1 VLKPISQLLGDFVRH
16 PWIAILLVVGG
27 LVGLWLGD
35 DFGLSWD
42 EVRNAAVGEDA
53 LRAYSGSDDYFSNS
67 YLADHGPAYF
77 MLFTATSRLV
87 HQIAP
92 SWSLADGR
100 HLTNYATFL
109 AGVLLLYHL
118 CRRFMS
124 AKSAG
129 MAAALFATQPLLFGH
144 GFVNQKDVPFMTF
157 FLATVA
163 TGIMA
168 ADRWGNRNTTVVSSS
183 PGSAS
188 SSGRAFVRNLGL
200 EWHGLSRTS
209 KWVLVSA
216 LGISLFLVVD
226 LLFMDTLHGLGA
238 SIVAA
243 AHEGQAPFL
252 VQWAFSRVATDAHRL
267 PVEAYLSIYEAL
279 FVNLRLAMALLL
291 VLAWMTALGRAF
303 PSLGGRLGVSWRALG
318 GSGLLGSAILLG
330 IATSTRQFGIFAG
343 ALVSLHWAHRLRV
356 RATFPALVYWLTA
369 GIVMYATWPFL
380 WKDPLGRLRYSV
392 LLAADF
398 PVHTTLFR
406 GLDVGSNALPWDYFP
421 TLAGLQLTVPAVLLI
436 LLGLAVLIWKLLRAS
451 RRSSLIGLLALWIAV
466 PTTALV
472 LRILPAYGIR
482 HLIFLFPPLFVLAG
496 LGIEVA
502 MLRLRPT
509 WAQALAF
516 GAVILPGILG
526 IVRLHPY
533 ESIYFNELAGGVSA
547 ADGKYE
553 LDRWCLSYR
562 EATEAV
568 NRLAGPRAIV
578 GVPTQTNQ
586 IEPFLRADLSLVTEM
601 AQVEAADV
609 VISCTWRS
617 EGDWHTRDFER
628 VYEVRRG
635 SAVLTGVWQRR
646 TPLDE

>member
-1 VLKPISQLLGDFVRH
+1 MGDFVRH

-42 EVRNAAVGEDA
+42 EYRNAAVGEDA

-77 MLFTATSRLV
+77 MFFTATSRLV

-100 HLTNYATFL
+100 HLTNFATLL
-109 AGVLLLYHL
+109 AGVLLLYQL
-118 CRRFMS
+118 CLRFMS
-124 AKSAG
+124 RRSAG

-144 GFVNQKDVPFMTF
+144 GFVNQKDIPFMTF
-157 FLATVA
+157 FLATVT

-168 ADRWGNRNTTVVSSS
+168 ADRWVDHDRSGASSS
-183 PGSAS
+183 AGPAS

-200 EWHGLSRTS
+200 EWHGLSRTG

-216 LGISLFLVVD
+216 LGLSLFLVVD
-226 LLFMDTLHGLGA
+226 LFFMDTLHGLGA

-252 VQWAFSRVATDAHRL
+252 VQWAFSRVATDAHRI

-279 FVNLRLAMALLL
+279 FVNLRLALAFFL
-291 VLAWMTALGRAF
+291 VLGWMTGLGRAL
-303 PSLGGRLGVSWRALG
+303 PSVGGQLGVSWKALVA
-318 GSGLLGSAILLG
+318 SGFLASAVLLG
-330 IATSTRQFGIFAG
+330 IATSIRQFGIFAG
-343 ALVSLHWAHRLRV
+343 GLVSLYWVHRV
-356 RATFPALVYWLTA
+356 RMKATFPALVYWLTA

-406 GLDVGSNALPWDYFP
+406 GQDVGSNALPWDYFP
-421 TLAGLQLTVPAVLLI
+421 TLTGLQLSVPALLLV
-436 LLGLAVLIWKLLRAS
+436 LLGLVVLVWKLLRAS
-451 RRSSLIGLLALWIAV
+451 RSSAPIGTLSLWLAV
-466 PTTALV
+466 PTLALV
-472 LRILPAYGIR
+472 LRALPAYGIR
-482 HLIFLFPPLFVLAG
+482 HLLFLFPPLFVLAG
-496 LGIEVA
+496 LGIEVV
-502 MLRLRPT
+502 MRRLRPT
-509 WAQALAF
+509 WAQSLAF

-533 ESIYFNELAGGVSA
+533 ESIYFNELAGGVSG

-568 NRLAGPRAIV
+568 NRLAGPQAIV

-586 IEPFLRADLSLVTEM
+586 IEPFLRADLNLVSEI
-601 AQVEAADV
+601 AQVEAADF

-635 SAVLTGVWQRR
+635 SAVLTGIWQRAAQ
-646 TPLDE
+646 LDE